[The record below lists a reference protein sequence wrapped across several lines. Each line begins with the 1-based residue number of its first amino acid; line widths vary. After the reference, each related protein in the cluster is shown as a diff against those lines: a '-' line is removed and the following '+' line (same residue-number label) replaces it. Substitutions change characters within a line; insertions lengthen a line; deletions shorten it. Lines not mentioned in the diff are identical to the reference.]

1 MPTSLSDRVR
11 RHRVG
16 LRAAG
21 FRPVQ
26 IWVPDT
32 RREGFAEE
40 CQRQSLL
47 LRNDSQ
53 EPEVLDWLEPAAER
67 EGWQ

>member
-53 EPEVLDWLEPAAER
+53 EPEVLDWLEPAADR

>member
-40 CQRQSLL
+40 CRRQSHL
-47 LRNDSQ
+47 LRDNPQ
-53 EPEVLDWLEPAAER
+53 EREVLDWLEAATDG
-67 EGWQ
+67 EGWK